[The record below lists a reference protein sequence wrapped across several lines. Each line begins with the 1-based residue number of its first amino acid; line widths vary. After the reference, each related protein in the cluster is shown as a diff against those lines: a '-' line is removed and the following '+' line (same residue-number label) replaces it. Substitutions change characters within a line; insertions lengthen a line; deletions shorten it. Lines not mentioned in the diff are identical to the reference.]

1 MKKSTQRYSTIS
13 RTSHLLLKT
22 ISTTG
27 QRKRLTTQ
35 LLSPSVYYNYKIDV
49 STNFSKAFVHN
60 LLYQFNSPYQEV
72 ISLALK
78 YEKVTEDESLY
89 SNILK
94 DLLAKFHNSEL
105 TIIKQ
110 YHKCLSFATGINVG
124 LYSDEIEEKNIFKH
138 LERFFTKYR
147 VSYILIKG

>member
-1 MKKSTQRYSTIS
+1 M
-13 RTSHLLLKT
+13 
-22 ISTTG
+22 TG
-27 QRKRLTTQ
+27 QRKKHITPLH
-35 LLSPSVYYNYKIDV
+35 SPSVCFSYNIDI
-49 STNFSKAFVHN
+49 STNFSKAFVQN

-94 DLLAKFHNSEL
+94 DLLEKFHNSEL
-105 TIIKQ
+105 SIIKQ

-124 LYSDEIEEKNIFKH
+124 LYFDEIEEKNIFKH
-138 LERFFTKYR
+138 LERFFSKYR
-147 VSYILIKG
+147 VN